1 MCHPDYDRR
10 SKWEARNSEILLFS
24 YLAQNRTAATWVVVV
39 HVSYATLR
47 ILLELRLGY
56 TEFLHEAIVDSFS
69 TLASKEDVTLLA
81 TGSLISK
88 PYDRIDELRISLECI
103 SKEAEVDTILV
114 AERPAVDWE
123 GYEERNSRNDI
134 LWRNFTVESSL

>member
-1 MCHPDYDRR
+1 MCHPGYDRR

-24 YLAQNRTAATWVVVV
+24 HLAQNRTAATWVVVV

-47 ILLELRLGY
+47 ILLELRLRY

-69 TLASKEDVTLLA
+69 TLASEEDVTLLA
-81 TGSLISK
+81 TRTLVCK
-88 PYDRIDELRISLECI
+88 PSDRVDELGVSLECI

-123 GYEERNSRNDI
+123 GYEERNSRNYV
-134 LWRNFTVESSL
+134 LRSNFTVESSL